1 MREASQYKYSDV
13 LHHLTNPYI
22 YIFRVRWQRWGL
34 PSAYVS
40 NSTRVGC
47 DFFFIH
53 RAGLLLEGAQT
64 GGRIF
69 RNTLWNAFFTGETF
83 LIFDFLSLYEQNA
96 WKVTHVSRKSTRMW
110 LAIGERG
117 LESLHLLL
125 PFHGLFPSANAG
137 ADASASGGRGECVW
151 GQRRMCLGAEADADG
166 AKFADKLGI
175 WVYEAS
181 GGDAR
186 CESGLSCIKPVG
198 PVWQAN
204 PDWQAAYLHPYRTF
218 QIQCELRAE
227 YQT

>member
-22 YIFRVRWQRWGL
+22 YIFRVRWQRWEL

-137 ADASASGGRGECVW
+137 ADASASGGRGGCAWE
-151 GQRRMCLGAEADADG
+151 QRRMQTGRSSLTSWE
-166 AKFADKLGI
+166 F
-175 WVYEAS
+175 VFTRHR
-181 GGDAR
+181 GGR
-186 CESGLSCIKPVG
+186 CESGLSCIKSVG
-198 PVWQAN
+198 PIWQAN
-204 PDWQAAYLHPYRTF
+204 PDCQAAYLHPYRTF
-218 QIQCELRAE
+218 QIQCELGAE